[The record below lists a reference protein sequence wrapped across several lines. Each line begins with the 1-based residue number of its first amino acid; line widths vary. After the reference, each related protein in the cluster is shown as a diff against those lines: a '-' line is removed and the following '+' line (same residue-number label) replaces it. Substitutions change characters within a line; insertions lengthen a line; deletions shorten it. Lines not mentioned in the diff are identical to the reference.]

1 MSFKNEN
8 QRSKSVGHP
17 LPSSIVAVA
26 IVLVVNAGFS
36 MRDHRFTA
44 EKDQH
49 ASAFFFK
56 PSLTRETTAKHT
68 FDYPLLDSGQPE

>member
-36 MRDHRFTA
+36 MGRLAFGRQCVIIDNRDDIIMFNI
-44 EKDQH
+44 
-49 ASAFFFK
+49 FI
-56 PSLTRETTAKHT
+56 
-68 FDYPLLDSGQPE
+68 